1 MLNHN
6 SHLEV
11 SKYPVG
17 VAVGRF
23 QIDELHEGHVAM
35 LNTIIHNH
43 KKVIVF
49 LGVPAGEGGY
59 KNPLDF
65 QTREMMIKELYPSVI
80 VLPLKDNRLDDVWS
94 RNLDTLIDLTF
105 GEPAILYGSR
115 DSFLPHYSG
124 KHETIELMEH
134 QKHNGTEQRNLI
146 ANLNLASKDFRRGI
160 IKGVLQQRPITYP
173 TVDIVAYKPQTEEIL
188 LAKKPN
194 ETMYRFV
201 GGFVD
206 RDDNNWEYAA
216 KREFSE
222 ETGGSCS
229 ISDLKYIASAKIN
242 DWRYRNS
249 ESGIMTTLFLATYI
263 FGYAKPSDDIVLL
276 DWVKP
281 FEIDVDTEIMPEHR
295 ELYKKL
301 LNHLEKLIK

>member
-6 SHLEV
+6 SKLEV

-23 QIDELHEGHVAM
+23 QIDELHEGHIAM
-35 LNTIIHNH
+35 LNTIMHNH
-43 KKVIVF
+43 KKVIIF
-49 LGVPAGEGGY
+49 LGVSVGEGGH

-65 QTREMMIKELYPSVI
+65 QTREMMIKEFYPSAI
-80 VLPLKDNRLDDVWS
+80 VLPMMDNRLDDVWS

-124 KHETIELMEH
+124 KHETIELMQLE
-134 QKHNGTEQRNLI
+134 KYNGTEQRKLI
-146 ANLNLASKDFRRGI
+146 ANLSISSRDFRRGI
-160 IKGVLQQRPITYP
+160 IKGVLQQRPVTYP
-173 TVDIVAYKPQTEEIL
+173 TVDIVVYKPQTEEIL
-188 LAKKPN
+188 LAKKPD

-206 RDDNNWEYAA
+206 RGDNSWELAA
-216 KREFSE
+216 KREFRE
-222 ETGGSCS
+222 ESGGNCE
-229 ISDLKYIASAKIN
+229 IDDLKYIASGKIN
-242 DWRYRNS
+242 DWRYRSS
-249 ESGIMTTLFLATYI
+249 ESGIMTTLFVATYI
-263 FGYAKPSDDIVLL
+263 YGYAKPSDDIKYL

-301 LNHLEKLIK
+301 LIHLEKLIK